1 MWRATDGYP
10 DSERRH
16 GGHGTARV
24 PTAPR
29 ATNHLYR
36 PRDVSD
42 VFDRI
47 LLPTD
52 GSDAGNRAVDQAVGL
67 AAETGAALHLLFV
80 VEDIPYAP
88 EMVDDTVEAQIREVG
103 EATLAD
109 IQERAGAAGVEVT
122 EAIRDGAPHE
132 AILEYADEE
141 NVDAVVMATHGRSG
155 LDRYL
160 LGSVTERVVRTADVP
175 VLTVRM
181 NDEA

>member
-1 MWRATDGYP
+1 MWRATAVPEPG
-10 DSERRH
+10 RRH
-16 GGHGTARV
+16 SGRGPLRALR
-24 PTAPR
+24 APR
-29 ATNHLYR
+29 STNHLYR
-36 PRDVSD
+36 PRDVPA

-132 AILEYADEE
+132 AILEYAAEAD
-141 NVDAVVMATHGRSG
+141 VDAVVMGTHGRSG

-181 NDEA
+181 NDEE